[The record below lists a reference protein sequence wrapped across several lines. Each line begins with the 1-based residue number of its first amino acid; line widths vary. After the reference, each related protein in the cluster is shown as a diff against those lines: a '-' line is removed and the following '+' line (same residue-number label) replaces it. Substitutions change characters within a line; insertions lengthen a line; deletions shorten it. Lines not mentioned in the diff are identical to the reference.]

1 MWGAWPNKRIQVSS
15 TSPHHV
21 STSFYQ
27 TDVLTFTRQ
36 SFISWVVSSFSLIQ
50 GSALVHIHF
59 QVLITFYLKNKNK
72 KPPTSRIGGSE
83 GIKPHKKICQ
93 IIWPPLE
100 HVSLCS
106 CQHGVSLVFINF
118 FNVIEVYFMVIIYN
132 FAIINEIELL
142 YVHIPFY
149 FFSDFWVSCI
159 NF

>member
-1 MWGAWPNKRIQVSS
+1 MWEVWPDKHIQVFSM
-15 TSPHHV
+15 SPHHI
-21 STSFYQ
+21 STSFHQ

-50 GSALVHIHF
+50 GSALVHIYF
-59 QVLITFYLKNKNK
+59 QVLITFYLKNKK
-72 KPPTSRIGGSE
+72 PTSRIGGSE

-106 CQHGVSLVFINF
+106 CQHLVSSVFINF
-118 FNVIEVYFMVIIYN
+118 FSVIEVYFMGIIYN

-142 YVHIPFY
+142 YVHRPFY
-149 FFSDFWVSCI
+149 LFSDFWVSCI